1 MSIRRAALIGA
12 LICCALLGA
21 GLAQD
26 SSSAKNDEPRNAFS
40 GKALFVRLKNPGRTT
55 VAVEDPAIQTFGE
68 SAFLIGRP
76 AEGPVRAVR
85 LWVPI
90 SDVQEIEE
98 FSDTKEM
105 GKWYKLSPALT
116 RSRRGSSSPG
126 AFFARRP
133 CSQAPGC

>member
-1 MSIRRAALIGA
+1 MSIRRVALVGA

-26 SSSAKNDEPRNAFS
+26 ANSSKGESHHYGFS

-55 VAVEDPAIQTFGE
+55 MAVEDPAIETFGE
-68 SAFLIGRP
+68 NSFVIGRP

-85 LWVPI
+85 IWLPI
-90 SDVQEIEE
+90 ADVQEIEE

-105 GKWYKLSPALT
+105 AKWYKLSPA
-116 RSRRGSSSPG
+116 PG
-126 AFFARRP
+126 R
-133 CSQAPGC
+133 